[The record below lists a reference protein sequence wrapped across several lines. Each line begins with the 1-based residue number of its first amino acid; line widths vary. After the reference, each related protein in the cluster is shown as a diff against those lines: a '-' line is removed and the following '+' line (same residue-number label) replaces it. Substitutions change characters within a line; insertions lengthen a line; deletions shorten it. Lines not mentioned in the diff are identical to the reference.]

1 MSAAA
6 ALTERLRECYK
17 TKFRDG
23 GVKPTVRSY
32 GVGARLPT

>member
-1 MSAAA
+1 MSAAV

-17 TKFRDG
+17 IKFQDG

-32 GVGARLPT
+32 GAGARLPS